1 MESESTI
8 NMSEVCRCL
17 CKLCLI
23 INHFNFSDQKD
34 DFVLGGR
41 KLQKR
46 RSCQHRS
53 LVPEACQGGFSVAG
67 DVRVAMSGSGA
78 GGSSGA
84 INNNPS
90 ASSTSAHHHKYVWRT
105 PLFDLEFVDIKT
117 TKRRRSKGKATPLT
131 PLSP

>member
-1 MESESTI
+1 MELESTI

-53 LVPEACQGGFSVAG
+53 LVSEACQGGVSVAG

-84 INNNPS
+84 INNNAS